1 MATMLKNWDFADEI
15 LNGTEGLI
23 NRQKSAGNLILLSLD
38 EQTRTAVFLDREKK
52 IQSSSSLASCDC
64 RDFHFVGKSPRKTFQ
79 PCKHIYRLAMEL
91 GLLSPRYLDHDAR
104 EALRQRGLGELKRCE
119 DDRLHSL
126 GRDAT
131 AWGGWPA
138 AVHASGLQQ
147 NRQYRAYFIVD
158 EDPESITGTG
168 PTWRVREYTV
178 SLAECECADFRDRR
192 LPCKHVYAV
201 ALISGLTMPLSRRA
215 YAEAR
220 QEGREVVFEF
230 ENDRL
235 DPLSRI

>member
-1 MATMLKNWDFADEI
+1 MAAALNDWDFGDEG
-15 LNGTEGLI
+15 LNGSEGLI
-23 NRQKSAGNLILLSLD
+23 NRQKSAGNLILHSLD
-38 EQTRTAVFLDREKK
+38 EQNRTAVFLDREKK
-52 IQSSSSLASCDC
+52 LQSRTSLASCDC

-91 GLLSPRYLDHDAR
+91 GLLAPCFLDHDAR
-104 EALRQRGLGELKRCE
+104 EALRLRGLGELKRCE

-131 AWGGWPA
+131 AWGGWPP

-158 EDPESITGTG
+158 DEATSITRAGQS
-168 PTWRVREYTV
+168 WQVREYAV
-178 SLAECECADFRDRR
+178 SLTECDCADFRDRQ
-192 LPCKHVYAV
+192 LPCKHIYAV
-201 ALISGLTMPLSRRA
+201 VLASGLTVPLSRQA
-215 YAEAR
+215 YTEAR
-220 QEGREVVFEF
+220 QQGREVVFEF
-230 ENDRL
+230 ESERL